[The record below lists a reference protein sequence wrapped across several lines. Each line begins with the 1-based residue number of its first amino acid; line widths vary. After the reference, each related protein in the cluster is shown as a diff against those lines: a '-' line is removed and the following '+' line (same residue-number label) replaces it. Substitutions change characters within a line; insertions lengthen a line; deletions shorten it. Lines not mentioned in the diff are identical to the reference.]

1 VITFLRFLFC
11 FSLLAT
17 IAIVALVAVLPPIN
31 PFLIYILL
39 FGLSLLPF
47 LLVLIG
53 LWRGLIHIL
62 KELSKSIS
70 GDAFS
75 QVIALGLT
83 SFFFVDTI
91 NQFMRRLLTF
101 LVSLA
106 SGVADNLIRFW
117 QVSRSACPNI
127 NSSQQGYSVQDSYLQ
142 LVSTFFSTDC
152 FSQIFNGVLSVW
164 NVAFNNAY
172 RLSELGA
179 LPFGPAL
186 SAIGVWVV
194 FAKALQLIRSNQI
207 QTRSDDAQSHLNNR
221 DSILAEQETQESK
234 LYTLLRN
241 PLRDNILFFLV
252 LGVGVYLSI
261 ASIAAIPSLQDT
273 SLAPQAVSVEQ
284 LRKELND
291 TVDSFNQSFKDGAT
305 PFSELSQRSPLQN
318 AIRSLSPNKKES
330 TNDPLPTS
338 NASNPLQSRDEKTA
352 MTSSIEDENRISL
365 LNYLNIDNNNR
376 GEWINKGE
384 RMLLNVKQEIRKK
397 ADSAET
403 EYEISSASRKGNR
416 ETVEHFL
423 ALTAWLRDYVGSA
436 ERQVNSCVQSIE
448 KYDKTMN
455 TLLVLIMGDQATSP
469 DLVSSSDSLIASLQN
484 MDTLRNEA
492 SSSCSAVSLISIA
505 PLPLRPE
512 LGNYLGPFQFVASWL
527 LRTES
532 LPLTLITGLIG
543 FGLLGAACSSFVR
556 ERLEANDHTRTSGPL
571 ITDLP
576 KVIVIGLSAA
586 ILAFLA
592 VMGGLAVF
600 FTTGSNPN
608 PYALLLACL
617 IAAVFGEDVWRWAR
631 SRLQKNLSQDPSTDR
646 PPQESNL
653 NEPTKYTG
661 GKT

>member
-1 VITFLRFLFC
+1 M
-11 FSLLAT
+11 
-17 IAIVALVAVLPPIN
+17 ALVAVLPPIN
-31 PFLIYILL
+31 PFLIYILI

-47 LLVLIG
+47 LLAFIG
-53 LWRGLIHIL
+53 LWHGLVHIL
-62 KELSKSIS
+62 KRLSKSIS
-70 GDAFS
+70 DDAFS

-91 NQFMRRLLTF
+91 NQFIRRIIIF

-117 QVSRSACPNI
+117 QVSRSTCDSVTAL
-127 NSSQQGYSVQDSYLQ
+127 QQGYSGQDSYLWH
-142 LVSTFFSTDC
+142 VSKFFSTDC
-152 FSQIFNGVLSVW
+152 FAQIFNGVLSVW
-164 NVAFNNAY
+164 NIAFNNAY

-179 LPFGPAL
+179 LPFGLIL
-186 SAIGVWVV
+186 SAISVWVV
-194 FAKALQLIRSNQI
+194 FAKAFQLVLSNTIQIRPDEA
-207 QTRSDDAQSHLNNR
+207 RFHLNNP
-221 DSILAEQETQESK
+221 DPTSAEQESQQSK
-234 LYTLLRN
+234 LFTLFRN
-241 PLRDNILFFLV
+241 PLRDNILFFLL

-291 TVDSFNQSFKDGAT
+291 TVSSFNQSFPDGAT
-305 PFSELSQRSPLQN
+305 PFSNLSQRSPLQN
-318 AIRSLSPNKKES
+318 AIRSLSPNQKDS
-330 TNDPLPTS
+330 TNDPPPTS
-338 NASNPLQSRDEKTA
+338 TAPTPLQSRDEKATVA
-352 MTSSIEDENRISL
+352 RSIEDGNRISL
-365 LNYLNIDNNNR
+365 LNYLNVDDNNR
-376 GEWINKGE
+376 GEWINNGE
-384 RMLLNVKQEIRKK
+384 RRLLNVKQDIRKK

-403 EYEISSASRKGNR
+403 QYEISSASRKGNR

-423 ALTAWLRDYVGSA
+423 ALSVWLRDYVGTA
-436 ERQVNSCVQSIE
+436 EHQVNSCIQSIE

-455 TLLVLIMGDQATSP
+455 TLLILISGEKASSP
-469 DLVSSSDSLIASLQN
+469 ELLSSNDNLITSLQN
-484 MDTLRNEA
+484 MDDLRNEA
-492 SSSCSAVSLISIA
+492 SSRCSSVSLISIA
-505 PLPLRPE
+505 PLPARPE

-631 SRLQKNLSQDPSTDR
+631 TRLQKNLNRDSDPE
-646 PPQESNL
+646 PP
-653 NEPTKYTG
+653 T
-661 GKT
+661 